1 MCFLLGQARWCAPS
15 HSWLPRDSLSTDY
28 APHPA
33 RGLYNVQDGTQ
44 TAHCNKPLPSSD
56 KHAGSGEEINFP
68 MKLSL
73 NWLLT
78 APMRQLIHLS
88 FLFLYTTTN
97 TVTPL
102 WWVRRDLKV
111 SASPVTTSATTGH
124 LLSLRKAR
132 GHTRARGRSKSCP
145 TARKQHRRA
154 CKHPACCNHSGLERG
169 KFCTGRHK
177 VQKQYPESWR
187 APGSA

>member
-1 MCFLLGQARWCAPS
+1 MVRTQPLLAAQGQPVDGLRSAPCAWVVQRAR
-15 HSWLPRDSLSTDY
+15 RDTDRTLQQ
-28 APHPA
+28 AA
-33 RGLYNVQDGTQ
+33 ALQRQTRGIWRRNSFSDEVEFELVVDSSDA
-44 TAHCNKPLPSSD
+44 TAHPFEHSIIILYY
-56 KHAGSGEEINFP
+56 
-68 MKLSL
+68 
-73 NWLLT
+73 
-78 APMRQLIHLS
+78 
-88 FLFLYTTTN
+88 YTTTN

-132 GHTRARGRSKSCP
+132 GHTRARGRSKSCA